1 MLRFS
6 LQSKS
11 INKIVH
17 CLPGRTLRLIPRQ
30 QNFVGLANATIR
42 QFSSTNM
49 PDDEDPNKKKPKD
62 ETMDKVKQFY
72 YEFKNDS
79 KEFYYKNPKRA
90 YGLAAAAI
98 GVLAFIYFRNQF
110 YPEMSFYDLI
120 KNIEN
125 GAVESIEMEEY
136 YESHRFE
143 PGYCFVLINNKT
155 YRSLVL
161 DRELLMRTLEKSKNT
176 IKTMTTTKV
185 TAKESWRY
193 FTKLLW
199 ISLFVFILQK
209 VLRAK
214 KGSPLFSGRMSDLQ
228 NFQKSRA
235 KQFTKET
242 NIGKRFK
249 DVAGME
255 EAKLEIQEFVEFLK
269 SPERFKIMGAK
280 LPKGALLAGP
290 PGTGKTLLGK
300 ACAGEANVPFFFVS
314 GSEFMEVFVGVGA
327 SRVRDLFK
335 QAKENSPSIIF
346 IDEIDAIGR
355 KRSNSMVSNSESD
368 STLNQL
374 LVEMDGFGTDSNV
387 VVFAATNRKELLDPA
402 LTRPGRLDRI
412 IEVTLPDLEARMQIF
427 KVHLASLNLG
437 QFDESS
443 FKKFASKITGSS
455 EKTKETA
462 LNDRSGIPNV
472 HPDVEI
478 STSTSTQHSS
488 ESTYSNPLEER
499 EKIIEI
505 HAKRLAALT
514 PGFSGADIANIC
526 NEAAIQA
533 VRSNDTF
540 VQTKHFELAVE
551 RVIGGLPRKSI
562 VTQKDRETV
571 AVHESGHGVIS
582 WFLQGASPLLKL
594 TIIPRTKGSLGFAQY
609 LPNEMSLETE
619 DELKDRI
626 VAILAGRCAE
636 EEFFGRVTTGAYD
649 DLQKAFKTA
658 HAIVTK
664 LGMSKKI
671 GLRSLEQ
678 NEYGI
683 KPYSEKTNKDIDEE
697 CKRVIDE
704 CTVKC
709 RAMVKQYRKQI
720 EDLSSV
726 LLEKETID
734 LKTITSVLGERPF
747 PPREGFKAYLEHA

>member
-1 MLRFS
+1 M
-6 LQSKS
+6 
-11 INKIVH
+11 
-17 CLPGRTLRLIPRQ
+17 PGHTLGLFPQQQPLLRLSP
-30 QNFVGLANATIR
+30 GTIR
-42 QFSSTNM
+42 QFSSTNAS
-49 PDDEDPNKKKPKD
+49 DDNDPGKKKPKD
-62 ETMDKVKQFY
+62 ETLEKLKQFY

-79 KEFYYKNPKRA
+79 KEFYYKNPKRT
-90 YGLAAAAI
+90 YGLIAATV
-98 GVLAFIYFRNQF
+98 GVLAFIYFRHHF
-110 YPEMSFYDLI
+110 YPEMSFYELI

-125 GAVESIEMEEY
+125 GSVESIEMEEF
-136 YESHRFE
+136 YEAHSFQ
-143 PGYCFVLINNKT
+143 PGYCFVVISNKT
-155 YRSLVL
+155 YRTLIL
-161 DRELLMRTLEKSKNT
+161 NRDMLMRSLENSKNT
-176 IKTMTTTKV
+176 IKIMTTTKLTV
-185 TAKESWRY
+185 KESWRY
-193 FTKLLW
+193 FTKLIW
-199 ISLFVFILQK
+199 IALFAYILQR

-214 KGSPLFSGRMSDLQ
+214 KGSPLFSGRMNDIQ
-228 NFQKSRA
+228 NFKKSRA
-235 KQFTKET
+235 KEFTKEM

-255 EAKLEIQEFVEFLK
+255 EAKLEIAEFVEFLK
-269 SPERFKIMGAK
+269 SPDRFKAMGAK

-314 GSEFMEVFVGVGA
+314 GSEFMEMFVGVGA

-335 QAKENSPSIIF
+335 QAKEHSPSIIF

-355 KRSNSMVSNSESD
+355 KRSNSMVSNSEAD

-387 VVFAATNRKELLDPA
+387 VVFAATNRKELLDSA

-427 KVHLASLNLG
+427 KVHLTSLNLG

-443 FKKFASKITGSS
+443 FRKFATKITGAS
-455 EKTKETA
+455 EKTKESA
-462 LNDRSGIPNV
+462 LNDRAGVANID
-472 HPDVEI
+472 PDVQ
-478 STSTSTQHSS
+478 TSVSKETEQSS
-488 ESTYSNPLEER
+488 QQKQEQSNVDQLTDR
-499 EKIIEI
+499 EKIIEL

-533 VRSNDTF
+533 VRSGDTF

-562 VTQKDRETV
+562 VTQRDRETV

-582 WFLQGASPLLKL
+582 WFLKGASPLLKL
-594 TIIPRTKGSLGFAQY
+594 TIIPRTKGSLGYAQY

-619 DELKDRI
+619 EELTDRI
-626 VAILAGRCAE
+626 IAILAGRCAE

-649 DLQKAFKTA
+649 DLQKAFRTA

-683 KPYSEKTNKDIDEE
+683 KPYSEETNKDIDEE
-697 CKRVIDE
+697 CKRIIDE
-704 CTVKC
+704 CTAKC
-709 RAMVKQYRKQI
+709 RSMVKQYRKQI
-720 EDLSSV
+720 QDLSTV

-734 LKTITSVLGERPF
+734 LKMITSVLGERPF
-747 PPREGFKAYLEHA
+747 PPREGFKAYLENA